1 MTLFKPA
8 ETTSAFLKMGFMGFA
23 GSGKTYTASST
34 AVGLICHMRELSL
47 PAANK
52 PLFFLDTEKGSD
64 WVARKIK
71 EAGVEL
77 YTAKTRAFADLV
89 AAVDEA
95 ERNASIL
102 LVDSITHFWV
112 ELCQAYC
119 TKKARDLRLASYR
132 LQFQDWAFLKAEW
145 RKFTDRFV
153 NSSLHIILC
162 GRAGYEYDYF
172 EDDNKKKQLEKTDI
186 KMKAEGEMGY
196 EPDLLV
202 LMERDTDVHTKE
214 VSHVATV
221 MKDRST
227 ELDGKK
233 FVNPGFADFLA
244 HVRLLNLGGRQ
255 LGIDTSRTSEH
266 LIATDK
272 KDWNPVQRR
281 IVVDEIQTLLVLHVP
296 GLAAADKKRKAELIR
311 KHFNASWT
319 EIEEVMP
326 LFDLRAGY
334 DSLHRELE
342 GVPSRYGAVA
352 VPVQDDGIP
361 DFLDRRKPNGA
372 TEASFVDLVGGDHG

>member
-1 MTLFKPA
+1 MSLFKPA

-34 AVGLICHMRELSL
+34 AVGLIRHMRELNL
-47 PAANK
+47 PAADK

-71 EAGVEL
+71 DADVEL
-77 YTAKTRAFADLV
+77 YTAKTRAFADLL
-89 AAVDEA
+89 AAVEEA
-95 ERNASIL
+95 ERSASVL
-102 LVDSITHFWV
+102 LVDSVTHFWV
-112 ELCQAYC
+112 ELCATYA
-119 TKKARDLRLASYR
+119 KKQKRNRLY
-132 LQFQDWAFLKAEW
+132 FEDWAYLKGEW
-145 RKFTDRFV
+145 RKFTDAFV
-153 NSSLHIILC
+153 NSHLHIILC

-172 EDDNKKKQLEKTDI
+172 ENDAGKKELEKVDI

-202 LMERDTDVHTKE
+202 LMERDTDLWSKQVA
-214 VSHVATV
+214 HVATV

-227 ELDGKK
+227 ELDGKR
-233 FVNPGFADFLA
+233 FINPGFADFLP
-244 HVRLLNLGGRQ
+244 HIRLLNLGGRQ

-266 LIATDK
+266 ILAAEK
-272 KDWNPVQRR
+272 NDWNPVQRR

-296 GLAAADKKRKAELIR
+296 GQAAADKKRKAELIR
-311 KHFNASWT
+311 KHFNAAWI

-342 GVPSRYGAVA
+342 GVPSRYAAAPAAAASSG
-352 VPVQDDGIP
+352 DGIP
-361 DFLDRRKPNGA
+361 DFLDRRRANGNA
-372 TEASFVDLVGGDHG
+372 DDTAGPSYLDLVGGR